1 MASQKLPVSLPEP
14 IYSKLQQEKKR
25 TGVNLAEIIRR
36 LLKKRY
42 NLK

>member
-1 MASQKLPVSLPEP
+1 MSYRLPVSLPKSLE
-14 IYSKLQQEKKR
+14 EKMKEEQR
-25 TGVNLAEIIRR
+25 KTGTPLAEIVRR